1 MENNNYQ
8 RYHIETKTATDIA
21 PWPNRFRVRVKKH
34 RLILFL
40 IEEILR
46 HRTKR
51 KVIFSRPCIYEVYGR
66 PVGGLAPRG
75 HMCVGCLRCTT
86 EHPDWVQIYRNPEF
100 EQIGDSYFS
109 AESVDAVNYEAQ
121 TGIVPVKGAGY
132 RGRFGGEGWDGMW
145 TDMSEIVRPTRDGIH
160 GREFISTVVDLGE
173 KPCFLTFNEQGLPVG
188 KIPRTISI
196 PIPILF
202 DIPPAS
208 MISQTLLTILT
219 ETVRESG
226 TLAIVPITAIKK
238 FQLSGSHIIPLVAR
252 EDTEIL
258 SNLAFKPRIIEMVGW
273 DDNLHTRI
281 KSSFPDSLICLRL
294 TFEDQFQQKLLRY
307 VESGIHFFH
316 LAANYHGLG
325 ANSEFILE
333 LTHQAHQTFVKAGC
347 RDEVTLL
354 GSGGII
360 AAEHIPKAI
369 ICGLDAVALDTAPL
383 IALQARFTG
392 ECIDQETSQFHFIK
406 QINTEWGV
414 QRLKNM
420 LASWRDQMLEVL
432 GAMGLR
438 EVRRLRGEVGRAMF
452 MKDLEREA
460 FQEITGYGKN

>member
-1 MENNNYQ
+1 MEHNSYQ
-8 RYHIETKTATDIA
+8 HYHIETKTATDIA
-21 PWPNRFRVRVKKH
+21 PWPNRFLVRVKKH

-66 PVGGLAPRG
+66 PVGGLAPRE

-86 EHPDWVQIYRNPEF
+86 EHPDWVQIYRNPKF

-109 AESVDAVNYEAQ
+109 AEYVDAVDYEAR
-121 TGIVPVKGAGY
+121 TGRIPVKGAGY
-132 RGRFGGEGWDGMW
+132 RGRFGGEGWNSMW

-173 KPCFLTFNEQGLPVG
+173 KPGFLTFDEQGLPVG

-196 PIPILF
+196 PLPILF
-202 DIPPAS
+202 DTPPIS
-208 MISQTLLTILT
+208 MMSQTLLTILA
-219 ETVRESG
+219 ETARESG
-226 TLAIVPITAIKK
+226 TLAIVPITAIRK
-238 FQLSGSHIIPLVAR
+238 FQLSGNHIIPLVSQ
-252 EDTEIL
+252 EDVEIL
-258 SNLAFKPRIIEMVGW
+258 SNLPFEPRIIEMVGW
-273 DDNLHTRI
+273 DDSLHTRI
-281 KSSFPDSLICLRL
+281 KSRFPDSLLCLRL
-294 TFEDQFQQKLLRY
+294 TFEDQLQEKLLRY
-307 VESGIHFFH
+307 AQSGIHIFH
-316 LAANYHGLG
+316 LVANYHGLG
-325 ANSEFILE
+325 TNGDFILE
-333 LTHQAHQTFVKAGC
+333 LTRQAHQTFVEAGC

-360 AAEHIPKAI
+360 AAEHVPKAI
-369 ICGLDAVALDTAPL
+369 ICGLDAVALDTVSL
-383 IALQARFTG
+383 IALQARFIG
-392 ECIDQETSQFHFIK
+392 ECIDQKTSQVHFVK
-406 QINTEWGV
+406 KINIGWGV

-452 MKDLEREA
+452 AKDLEREA
-460 FQEITGYGKN
+460 FQEITGYGEN